1 MKKDVKDI
9 IQKEETHLNNLLEQ
23 EDLSAFKGMVD
34 ELRDT
39 WTKKQMF
46 RTETE
51 ARFSVLQDNRYPTKA
66 AKYWQCVREQSSYL
80 DNLMSLS
87 FDYRSNEAKI
97 KWLEG
102 KVEKEKD
109 EYKTT
114 KYQIDLDECRFAKAS
129 MEKTARHRMREIKMW
144 SKLKKEFNDGSFNE
158 KDEYKA
164 TKYQIDID
172 ECRFAKAS
180 MEKVAKHRM
189 REIKMWSGLKKEF
202 NDGSFN
208 DKDVNQHQL
217 ESYGMQYAEKARQ
230 LTENSSDTDKFNVL
244 GQLQSLQRIRKSG
257 ELENSYKEK
266 EQLEQHGKPKV

>member
-66 AKYWQCVREQSSYL
+66 AKYWQCVREQSTYL
-80 DNLMSLS
+80 DNLMTLS
-87 FDYRSNEAKI
+87 FDYRRNEAKI

-102 KVEKEKD
+102 KVEKEED
-109 EYKTT
+109 EYKQT
-114 KYQIDLDECRFAKAS
+114 KYQIDL
-129 MEKTARHRMREIKMW
+129 
-144 SKLKKEFNDGSFNE
+144 
-158 KDEYKA
+158 
-164 TKYQIDID
+164 D

-189 REIKMWSGLKKEF
+189 REIKMWSKLKKEF

-217 ESYGMQYAEKARQ
+217 ESYGRQYAEKAKT
-230 LTENSSDTDKFNVL
+230 LNKNSSDTDIFNVM
-244 GQLQSLQRIRKSG
+244 GQLESLKRIRASG
-257 ELENSYKEK
+257 ELEQSYQEK
-266 EQLEQHGKPKV
+266 EQITQHGKPKDQI

>member
-1 MKKDVKDI
+1 MKKDVKEV
-9 IQKEETHLNNLLEQ
+9 IQGEEAHLNNLLTT
-23 EDLSAFKGMVD
+23 EDLSSFKGMVD

-66 AKYWQCVREQSSYL
+66 AKYWQCVREQSTYL
-80 DNLMSLS
+80 DNLMTLS
-87 FDYRSNEAKI
+87 FDYRRNEAKI

-102 KVEKEKD
+102 KIEKEED
-109 EYKTT
+109 EYK
-114 KYQIDLDECRFAKAS
+114 Q
-129 MEKTARHRMREIKMW
+129 
-144 SKLKKEFNDGSFNE
+144 
-158 KDEYKA
+158 

-189 REIKMWSGLKKEF
+189 REIKMWSKLKKEF

-217 ESYGMQYAEKARQ
+217 ESYGLQYSQKAKT
-230 LTENSSDTDKFNVL
+230 LNNNSSDTDIFNVM
-244 GQLQSLQRIRKSG
+244 GQLDSLRRIKKSG
-257 ELENSYKEK
+257 ELESSYQEK
-266 EQLEQHGKPKV
+266 EQITQHGKPKDQI

>member
-1 MKKDVKDI
+1 MTEKKDVKDI

-23 EDLSAFKGMVD
+23 QDLTDFKGMVD

-80 DNLMSLS
+80 DNLMTLS
-87 FDYRSNEAKI
+87 FDYRRNEAKI
-97 KWLEG
+97 TWLE
-102 KVEKEKD
+102 KKIDKEED
-109 EYKTT
+109 EYKKT
-114 KYQIDLDECRFAKAS
+114 KYEIDL
-129 MEKTARHRMREIKMW
+129 
-144 SKLKKEFNDGSFNE
+144 
-158 KDEYKA
+158 
-164 TKYQIDID
+164 D

-189 REIKMWSGLKKEF
+189 REIKMWSKLKSEF

-208 DKDVNQHQL
+208 DKDVNDHQL
-217 ESYGMQYAEKARQ
+217 ESYGLQYYEKSKT
-230 LTENSSDTDKFNVL
+230 LNEHSDQNEVFNVM
-244 GQLQSLQRIRKSG
+244 GQLQSLQRIKKSG
-257 ELENSYKEK
+257 ELLSNTEKK
-266 EQLEQHGKPKV
+266 EQLSQDDKPRTDYP

>member
-1 MKKDVKDI
+1 MTEKKDVKDI

-23 EDLSAFKGMVD
+23 QDLTDFKGMVD

-80 DNLMSLS
+80 DNLMTLS
-87 FDYRSNEAKI
+87 FDYRRNEAKI

-102 KVEKEKD
+102 K
-109 EYKTT
+109 
-114 KYQIDLDECRFAKAS
+114 I
-129 MEKTARHRMREIKMW
+129 
-144 SKLKKEFNDGSFNE
+144 KKEE
-158 KDEYKA
+158 DEYKA
-164 TKYQIDID
+164 TKYQIDLD

-189 REIKMWSGLKKEF
+189 REIKMWSKLKKEF

-217 ESYGMQYAEKARQ
+217 ESYGRQYAEKAKQ

-257 ELENSYKEK
+257 ELESSYKER

>member
-1 MKKDVKDI
+1 MTEKKDVKDI
-9 IQKEETHLNNLLEQ
+9 IQKEETHLNNLLEPQ
-23 EDLSAFKGMVD
+23 DLTDFKGMVD

-80 DNLMSLS
+80 DNLMTLS
-87 FDYRSNEAKI
+87 FDYRRNEAKI
-97 KWLEG
+97 IWLEG
-102 KVEKEKD
+102 NIETEKD
-109 EYKTT
+109 EYK
-114 KYQIDLDECRFAKAS
+114 L
-129 MEKTARHRMREIKMW
+129 
-144 SKLKKEFNDGSFNE
+144 
-158 KDEYKA
+158 

-189 REIKMWSGLKKEF
+189 REIKMWSKLKVEF

-257 ELENSYKEK
+257 ELESSYKER